1 MTTAI
6 RSEFLKFFTTRP
18 WWGMAIGIFVA
29 GGLFAGFF
37 GWALTS
43 EASRNRPG
51 APQGDA
57 TQIANT
63 VYTSGMGVGYLLLLT
78 IGVLMIGA
86 EYRHKTI
93 TSTFLATP
101 KRLQAMLAKVVALLV
116 IGALYGLI
124 SIVSSV
130 GVGATVL
137 KLAGHDPFPSS
148 EVFRTMALSLLV
160 LGLWGLIGLGVG
172 ILIKNQVAAL
182 LIGHRGGLDR
192 RTVGRAAARLL
203 GLRGRAHRQVP
214 PQPGHECRGQLG
226 HPGRPAGR
234 PARMVGRGC
243 RPRRVCRGARRVRHL
258 ADPARGR
265 LLAPPPHADGG
276 FGGVPCPRHTPGLS
290 VRRGRVTTGR
300 TLRVGRRA
308 QGPVEIGWTD
318 HPSPTTQ

>member
-6 RSEFLKFFTTRP
+6 RSEFLKSFTTRS
-18 WWGMAIGIFVA
+18 WWCMAIGIFVA

-182 LIGHRGGLDR
+182 LIGIGVAWIVEPLAGLLLGFWDFGAEHIVKYLPSQATSAVVNSVTQGGQQ
-192 RTVGRAAARLL
+192 VARL
-203 GLRGRAHRQVP
+203 
-214 PQPGHECRGQLG
+214 EWW
-226 HPGRPAGR
+226 AG
-234 PARMVGRGC
+234 AV
-243 RPRRVCRGARRVRHL
+243 VL
-258 ADPARGR
+258 AAYAAV
-265 LLAPPPHADGG
+265 LAG
-276 FGGVPCPRHTPGLS
+276 FGIW
-290 VRRGRVTTGR
+290 R
-300 TLRVGRRA
+300 TLREDV
-308 QGPVEIGWTD
+308 
-318 HPSPTTQ
+318 S

>member
-6 RSEFLKFFTTRP
+6 RSEFLKFFTTRL

-43 EASRNRPG
+43 EASRKRPG

-182 LIGHRGGLDR
+182 LIGIGVAWIVEPVAGLLLGFWDFGAEHIVKYLPSQATSAVVNSVTQGGQQ
-192 RTVGRAAARLL
+192 VARL
-203 GLRGRAHRQVP
+203 
-214 PQPGHECRGQLG
+214 EWW
-226 HPGRPAGR
+226 AG
-234 PARMVGRGC
+234 AV
-243 RPRRVCRGARRVRHL
+243 VL
-258 ADPARGR
+258 AAYAAV
-265 LLAPPPHADGG
+265 LAG
-276 FGGVPCPRHTPGLS
+276 FGIW
-290 VRRGRVTTGR
+290 R
-300 TLRVGRRA
+300 TLREDV
-308 QGPVEIGWTD
+308 
-318 HPSPTTQ
+318 S

>member
-6 RSEFLKFFTTRP
+6 RSGFLSSSPRACGGHGDRHLRRRRP
-18 WWGMAIGIFVA
+18 VRRLLRLGTDVRGEPEPT
-29 GGLFAGFF
+29 GR
-37 GWALTS
+37 S
-43 EASRNRPG
+43 S
-51 APQGDA
+51 GDA

-130 GVGATVL
+130 GVGATVPQARWPRSL
-137 KLAGHDPFPSS
+137 PVERGLPHDGTPACSCSACGGSSARASASSSRTRSPPCSSASGVAWIVEPVAG
-148 EVFRTMALSLLV
+148 L
-160 LGLWGLIGLGVG
+160 
-172 ILIKNQVAAL
+172 
-182 LIGHRGGLDR
+182 
-192 RTVGRAAARLL
+192 LL
-203 GLRGRAHRQVP
+203 GFWDFGAEHIVKLP
-214 PQPGHECRGQLG
+214 PQPGHECRGQLSHQG
-226 HPGRPAGR
+226 GQQVARLGGPGLSS
-234 PARMVGRGC
+234 C
-243 RPRRVCRGARRVRHL
+243 RVCRGARRVRHL
-258 ADPARGR
+258 ADPCAGR
-265 LLAPPPHADGG
+265 LPAPAPHADGG
-276 FGGVPCPRHTPGLS
+276 FGVCRARGIPRPS

-300 TLRVGRRA
+300 TLGWVGVPRA
-308 QGPVEIGWTD
+308 RSEIGWTD

>member
-6 RSEFLKFFTTRP
+6 RSEFLKFFTTRL

-43 EASRNRPG
+43 EASRKRPG

-182 LIGHRGGLDR
+182 LIGIGVAWIVEPLAGLLLGFWDFGAEHIVKYLPSQATSAVVNSVTQGGQQ
-192 RTVGRAAARLL
+192 VARL
-203 GLRGRAHRQVP
+203 
-214 PQPGHECRGQLG
+214 EWW
-226 HPGRPAGR
+226 AG
-234 PARMVGRGC
+234 AV
-243 RPRRVCRGARRVRHL
+243 VL
-258 ADPARGR
+258 AAYAAV
-265 LLAPPPHADGG
+265 LAG
-276 FGGVPCPRHTPGLS
+276 FGIW
-290 VRRGRVTTGR
+290 R
-300 TLRVGRRA
+300 TLREDV
-308 QGPVEIGWTD
+308 
-318 HPSPTTQ
+318 S

>member
-6 RSEFLKFFTTRP
+6 RSEFLKFFTTRL

-43 EASRNRPG
+43 EASRKRPG

-182 LIGHRGGLDR
+182 LIGIGVAWIVEPVAGLLLGFWDFGAEHIVKYLPSQATSAVVNSVTLGGQQ
-192 RTVGRAAARLL
+192 VARL
-203 GLRGRAHRQVP
+203 
-214 PQPGHECRGQLG
+214 EWW
-226 HPGRPAGR
+226 AG
-234 PARMVGRGC
+234 ALV
-243 RPRRVCRGARRVRHL
+243 L
-258 ADPARGR
+258 AAYAAV
-265 LLAPPPHADGG
+265 LAG
-276 FGGVPCPRHTPGLS
+276 FGIW
-290 VRRGRVTTGR
+290 R
-300 TLRVGRRA
+300 TLREDV
-308 QGPVEIGWTD
+308 
-318 HPSPTTQ
+318 S

>member
-6 RSEFLKFFTTRP
+6 RSEFLKFFTTRL

-43 EASRNRPG
+43 EASRKRPG

-160 LGLWGLIGLGVG
+160 LGLWGHIGLGDG

-182 LIGHRGGLDR
+182 PIGIGVDWIVEPLAGLLLGFWDFGAEHIVKYLPSQATSAVVNSVTQGGQQ
-192 RTVGRAAARLL
+192 VARL
-203 GLRGRAHRQVP
+203 
-214 PQPGHECRGQLG
+214 EWW
-226 HPGRPAGR
+226 AG
-234 PARMVGRGC
+234 ALV
-243 RPRRVCRGARRVRHL
+243 L
-258 ADPARGR
+258 AAYAAV
-265 LLAPPPHADGG
+265 LAG
-276 FGGVPCPRHTPGLS
+276 FGIW
-290 VRRGRVTTGR
+290 R
-300 TLRVGRRA
+300 TLREDV
-308 QGPVEIGWTD
+308 
-318 HPSPTTQ
+318 S

>member
-1 MTTAI
+1 
-6 RSEFLKFFTTRP
+6 L

-43 EASRNRPG
+43 EASRKRPG

-182 LIGHRGGLDR
+182 LIGIGVAWIVEPVAGLLLGFWDFGAEHIVKYLPSQATSAVVNSVTQGGQQ
-192 RTVGRAAARLL
+192 VARL
-203 GLRGRAHRQVP
+203 
-214 PQPGHECRGQLG
+214 EWW
-226 HPGRPAGR
+226 AG
-234 PARMVGRGC
+234 ALV
-243 RPRRVCRGARRVRHL
+243 L
-258 ADPARGR
+258 AAYAAV
-265 LLAPPPHADGG
+265 LAG
-276 FGGVPCPRHTPGLS
+276 FGIW
-290 VRRGRVTTGR
+290 R
-300 TLRVGRRA
+300 TLREDV
-308 QGPVEIGWTD
+308 
-318 HPSPTTQ
+318 S

>member
-6 RSEFLKFFTTRP
+6 RSEFLKFFTTRL
-18 WWGMAIGIFVA
+18 WWGMASGIFVA

-130 GVGATVL
+130 GVGATAL

-182 LIGHRGGLDR
+182 LIGIGVAWIVEPVAGLLLGFWDFGAEHIVKYLPSQATSAVVNSVTQGGQQ
-192 RTVGRAAARLL
+192 VARL
-203 GLRGRAHRQVP
+203 
-214 PQPGHECRGQLG
+214 EWW
-226 HPGRPAGR
+226 AG
-234 PARMVGRGC
+234 ALV
-243 RPRRVCRGARRVRHL
+243 L
-258 ADPARGR
+258 AAYAAV
-265 LLAPPPHADGG
+265 LAG
-276 FGGVPCPRHTPGLS
+276 FGIW
-290 VRRGRVTTGR
+290 R
-300 TLRVGRRA
+300 TLREDV
-308 QGPVEIGWTD
+308 
-318 HPSPTTQ
+318 S

>member
-6 RSEFLKFFTTRP
+6 RSEFRKFFTTRL

-43 EASRNRPG
+43 EASRKRPG

-182 LIGHRGGLDR
+182 LIGIGVAWIVEPVAGLLLGFWDFGAEHIVKYLPSQATSAVVNSVTQGGQQ
-192 RTVGRAAARLL
+192 VARL
-203 GLRGRAHRQVP
+203 
-214 PQPGHECRGQLG
+214 EWW
-226 HPGRPAGR
+226 AG
-234 PARMVGRGC
+234 ALV
-243 RPRRVCRGARRVRHL
+243 L
-258 ADPARGR
+258 AAYAAV
-265 LLAPPPHADGG
+265 LAG
-276 FGGVPCPRHTPGLS
+276 FGIW
-290 VRRGRVTTGR
+290 R
-300 TLRVGRRA
+300 TLREDV
-308 QGPVEIGWTD
+308 
-318 HPSPTTQ
+318 S

>member
-6 RSEFLKFFTTRP
+6 RSEVLKFFTTRL

-43 EASRNRPG
+43 EASRKRPG

-182 LIGHRGGLDR
+182 LIGIGVAWIVEPVAGLLLGFWDFGAEHIVKYLPSQATSAVVNSVTQGGQQ
-192 RTVGRAAARLL
+192 VARL
-203 GLRGRAHRQVP
+203 
-214 PQPGHECRGQLG
+214 EWW
-226 HPGRPAGR
+226 AG
-234 PARMVGRGC
+234 ALV
-243 RPRRVCRGARRVRHL
+243 L
-258 ADPARGR
+258 AAYAAV
-265 LLAPPPHADGG
+265 LAG
-276 FGGVPCPRHTPGLS
+276 FGIW
-290 VRRGRVTTGR
+290 R
-300 TLRVGRRA
+300 TLREDV
-308 QGPVEIGWTD
+308 
-318 HPSPTTQ
+318 S

>member
-6 RSEFLKFFTTRP
+6 RSEFLKFFTTRL

-43 EASRNRPG
+43 EVSRSGPG

-63 VYTSGMGVGYLLLLT
+63 VYTSGMGIGYLLLLT

-137 KLAGHDPFPSS
+137 KLAGQDPFPSS

-182 LIGHRGGLDR
+182 LIGIGVAWIVEPLAGLLLGFWDFGAEHIVKYLPSQATSAVVNSVTQGGQQ
-192 RTVGRAAARLL
+192 VARL
-203 GLRGRAHRQVP
+203 
-214 PQPGHECRGQLG
+214 EWW
-226 HPGRPAGR
+226 AG
-234 PARMVGRGC
+234 ALV
-243 RPRRVCRGARRVRHL
+243 L
-258 ADPARGR
+258 AAYAAV
-265 LLAPPPHADGG
+265 LAG
-276 FGGVPCPRHTPGLS
+276 FGIW
-290 VRRGRVTTGR
+290 R
-300 TLRVGRRA
+300 TLREDV
-308 QGPVEIGWTD
+308 
-318 HPSPTTQ
+318 S

>member
-6 RSEFLKFFTTRP
+6 RSEFLKFFTTRL

-43 EASRNRPG
+43 EASRKRPG

-63 VYTSGMGVGYLLLLT
+63 VYTSGIGVGYLLLLT

-160 LGLWGLIGLGVG
+160 LGVG

-182 LIGHRGGLDR
+182 LIGIGVAWIVEPVAGLLLGFWDFGAEHIVKYLPSQATSAVVNSVTQGGQQ
-192 RTVGRAAARLL
+192 VARL
-203 GLRGRAHRQVP
+203 
-214 PQPGHECRGQLG
+214 EWW
-226 HPGRPAGR
+226 AG
-234 PARMVGRGC
+234 ALV
-243 RPRRVCRGARRVRHL
+243 L
-258 ADPARGR
+258 AAYAAV
-265 LLAPPPHADGG
+265 LAG
-276 FGGVPCPRHTPGLS
+276 FGIW
-290 VRRGRVTTGR
+290 R
-300 TLRVGRRA
+300 TLREDV
-308 QGPVEIGWTD
+308 
-318 HPSPTTQ
+318 S

>member
-6 RSEFLKFFTTRP
+6 RSEFLKFFTTRL

-43 EASRNRPG
+43 EASRKRPG

-148 EVFRTMALSLLV
+148 EVFRTMTLSLLV

-182 LIGHRGGLDR
+182 LIGIGVAWIVEPVAGLLLGFWDFGAEHIVKYLPSQATSAVVNSVTQGGQQ
-192 RTVGRAAARLL
+192 VARL
-203 GLRGRAHRQVP
+203 
-214 PQPGHECRGQLG
+214 EWW
-226 HPGRPAGR
+226 AG
-234 PARMVGRGC
+234 ALV
-243 RPRRVCRGARRVRHL
+243 L
-258 ADPARGR
+258 AAYAAV
-265 LLAPPPHADGG
+265 LAG
-276 FGGVPCPRHTPGLS
+276 FGIW
-290 VRRGRVTTGR
+290 R
-300 TLRVGRRA
+300 TLREDV
-308 QGPVEIGWTD
+308 
-318 HPSPTTQ
+318 S

>member
-6 RSEFLKFFTTRP
+6 RSEFLKFFTTRL

-43 EASRNRPG
+43 EASRKRPG

-148 EVFRTMALSLLV
+148 EVFSTMALSLLV

-182 LIGHRGGLDR
+182 LIGIGVAWIVEPVAGLLLGFWDFGAEHIVKYLPSQATSAVVNSVTQGGQQ
-192 RTVGRAAARLL
+192 VARL
-203 GLRGRAHRQVP
+203 
-214 PQPGHECRGQLG
+214 EWW
-226 HPGRPAGR
+226 AG
-234 PARMVGRGC
+234 ALV
-243 RPRRVCRGARRVRHL
+243 L
-258 ADPARGR
+258 AAYAAV
-265 LLAPPPHADGG
+265 LAG
-276 FGGVPCPRHTPGLS
+276 FGIW
-290 VRRGRVTTGR
+290 R
-300 TLRVGRRA
+300 TLREDV
-308 QGPVEIGWTD
+308 
-318 HPSPTTQ
+318 S

>member
-1 MTTAI
+1 MGNAV
-6 RSEFLKFFTTRP
+6 RSEFLKFFTTRL

-37 GWALTS
+37 AWAMSSGGATDQ
-43 EASRNRPG
+43 PG
-51 APQGDA
+51 APQGTP

-182 LIGHRGGLDR
+182 LIGIGVAWIVEPVAGLLLGFWDFGAEHIVKYLPSQATSAVVNSVTQGGQQ
-192 RTVGRAAARLL
+192 VARL
-203 GLRGRAHRQVP
+203 
-214 PQPGHECRGQLG
+214 EWW
-226 HPGRPAGR
+226 AG
-234 PARMVGRGC
+234 ALV
-243 RPRRVCRGARRVRHL
+243 L
-258 ADPARGR
+258 AAYAAV
-265 LLAPPPHADGG
+265 LAG
-276 FGGVPCPRHTPGLS
+276 FGIW
-290 VRRGRVTTGR
+290 R
-300 TLRVGRRA
+300 TLREDV
-308 QGPVEIGWTD
+308 
-318 HPSPTTQ
+318 S

>member
-6 RSEFLKFFTTRP
+6 RSEFLKFFTTRL

-43 EASRNRPG
+43 EASRKRPG

-182 LIGHRGGLDR
+182 LIGIGVAWIVEPVAGL
-192 RTVGRAAARLL
+192 LL
-203 GLRGRAHRQVP
+203 GFWDFGAEHIVKYL
-214 PQPGHECRGQLG
+214 
-226 HPGRPAGR
+226 
-234 PARMVGRGC
+234 PAR
-243 RPRRVCRGARRVRHL
+243 PR
-258 ADPARGR
+258 
-265 LLAPPPHADGG
+265 
-276 FGGVPCPRHTPGLS
+276 VPWWTRWPGS
-290 VRRGRVTTGR
+290 HR
-300 TLRVGRRA
+300 
-308 QGPVEIGWTD
+308 
-318 HPSPTTQ
+318 SPGS

>member
-6 RSEFLKFFTTRP
+6 RSEFLKFFTTRL

-29 GGLFAGFF
+29 GGLFAGFL

-43 EASRNRPG
+43 EASRKRPG

-182 LIGHRGGLDR
+182 LIGIGVAWIVEPVAGLLLGFWDFGAEHIVKYLPSQATSAVVNSVTQGGQQ
-192 RTVGRAAARLL
+192 VARL
-203 GLRGRAHRQVP
+203 
-214 PQPGHECRGQLG
+214 EWW
-226 HPGRPAGR
+226 AG
-234 PARMVGRGC
+234 ALV
-243 RPRRVCRGARRVRHL
+243 L
-258 ADPARGR
+258 AAYAAV
-265 LLAPPPHADGG
+265 LAG
-276 FGGVPCPRHTPGLS
+276 FGIW
-290 VRRGRVTTGR
+290 R
-300 TLRVGRRA
+300 TLREDV
-308 QGPVEIGWTD
+308 
-318 HPSPTTQ
+318 S

>member
-6 RSEFLKFFTTRP
+6 RSEFLKFFTTRL

-43 EASRNRPG
+43 EASRSGPG

-182 LIGHRGGLDR
+182 LIGIGVAWIVEPLAGLLLGFWDFGAEHIVKYLPSQATSAVVNSVTQGGQQ
-192 RTVGRAAARLL
+192 VARL
-203 GLRGRAHRQVP
+203 
-214 PQPGHECRGQLG
+214 EWW
-226 HPGRPAGR
+226 AG
-234 PARMVGRGC
+234 ALV
-243 RPRRVCRGARRVRHL
+243 L
-258 ADPARGR
+258 AAYAAV
-265 LLAPPPHADGG
+265 LAG
-276 FGGVPCPRHTPGLS
+276 FGIW
-290 VRRGRVTTGR
+290 R
-300 TLRVGRRA
+300 TLREDV
-308 QGPVEIGWTD
+308 
-318 HPSPTTQ
+318 S

>member
-6 RSEFLKFFTTRP
+6 RSEFLKFFTTRL

-43 EASRNRPG
+43 EASRKRPG

-182 LIGHRGGLDR
+182 LIGIGVAWIVEPVAGLLLGFWDFGAEHIVKYLPSQATSAVVNSVTQGGQQ
-192 RTVGRAAARLL
+192 VARL
-203 GLRGRAHRQVP
+203 
-214 PQPGHECRGQLG
+214 EWW
-226 HPGRPAGR
+226 AG
-234 PARMVGRGC
+234 ALV
-243 RPRRVCRGARRVRHL
+243 L
-258 ADPARGR
+258 AAYAAV
-265 LLAPPPHADGG
+265 LAG
-276 FGGVPCPRHTPGLS
+276 FGIW
-290 VRRGRVTTGR
+290 R
-300 TLRVGRRA
+300 TLREDV
-308 QGPVEIGWTD
+308 
-318 HPSPTTQ
+318 S

>member
-6 RSEFLKFFTTRP
+6 RSEFLKFFTTRL
-18 WWGMAIGIFVA
+18 WWGMAIGSFVA
-29 GGLFAGFF
+29 GGLFAGLF

-43 EASRNRPG
+43 EASRKRPG

-182 LIGHRGGLDR
+182 LIGIGVAWIVEPVAGLLLGFWDFGAEHIVKYLPSQATSAVVNSVTQGGQQ
-192 RTVGRAAARLL
+192 VARLEWW
-203 GLRGRAHRQVP
+203 A
-214 PQPGHECRGQLG
+214 
-226 HPGRPAGR
+226 
-234 PARMVGRGC
+234 
-243 RPRRVCRGARRVRHL
+243 
-258 ADPARGR
+258 
-265 LLAPPPHADGG
+265 
-276 FGGVPCPRHTPGLS
+276 
-290 VRRGRVTTGR
+290 
-300 TLRVGRRA
+300 
-308 QGPVEIGWTD
+308 
-318 HPSPTTQ
+318 

>member
-6 RSEFLKFFTTRP
+6 RSEFLKFFTTRL

-43 EASRNRPG
+43 EASQNQPG

-182 LIGHRGGLDR
+182 LIGIGVAWIVEPVAGLLLGFWDFGAEHIVKYLPSQATSAVVNSVTQGGQQ
-192 RTVGRAAARLL
+192 VARL
-203 GLRGRAHRQVP
+203 
-214 PQPGHECRGQLG
+214 EWW
-226 HPGRPAGR
+226 AG
-234 PARMVGRGC
+234 ALV
-243 RPRRVCRGARRVRHL
+243 L
-258 ADPARGR
+258 AAYAAV
-265 LLAPPPHADGG
+265 LAG
-276 FGGVPCPRHTPGLS
+276 FGIW
-290 VRRGRVTTGR
+290 R
-300 TLRVGRRA
+300 TLREDV
-308 QGPVEIGWTD
+308 
-318 HPSPTTQ
+318 S

>member
-6 RSEFLKFFTTRP
+6 RSEFLKFFTTRL

-43 EASRNRPG
+43 EASRKRPG

-86 EYRHKTI
+86 EYRHTTI

-182 LIGHRGGLDR
+182 LIGIGVAWIVEPVAGLLLGFWDFGAEHIVKYLPSQATSAVVNSVTQGGQQ
-192 RTVGRAAARLL
+192 VARL
-203 GLRGRAHRQVP
+203 
-214 PQPGHECRGQLG
+214 EWW
-226 HPGRPAGR
+226 AG
-234 PARMVGRGC
+234 AV
-243 RPRRVCRGARRVRHL
+243 VL
-258 ADPARGR
+258 AAYAAV
-265 LLAPPPHADGG
+265 LAG
-276 FGGVPCPRHTPGLS
+276 FGIW
-290 VRRGRVTTGR
+290 R
-300 TLRVGRRA
+300 TLREDV
-308 QGPVEIGWTD
+308 
-318 HPSPTTQ
+318 S

>member
-6 RSEFLKFFTTRP
+6 RSEFLKFFTTRL

-43 EASRNRPG
+43 EASRKRPG

-182 LIGHRGGLDR
+182 LIGIGVAWIVEPVAGLLLGFWDFGAEHIVKYLPSQATSAVVNSVTQGGQQ
-192 RTVGRAAARLL
+192 VARL
-203 GLRGRAHRQVP
+203 
-214 PQPGHECRGQLG
+214 EWW
-226 HPGRPAGR
+226 AG
-234 PARMVGRGC
+234 ALV
-243 RPRRVCRGARRVRHL
+243 L
-258 ADPARGR
+258 AAYAAV
-265 LLAPPPHADGG
+265 LAG
-276 FGGVPCPRHTPGLS
+276 FGVW
-290 VRRGRVTTGR
+290 R
-300 TLRVGRRA
+300 TLREDV
-308 QGPVEIGWTD
+308 
-318 HPSPTTQ
+318 S

>member
-6 RSEFLKFFTTRP
+6 RSEFLKFFTTRL
-18 WWGMAIGIFVA
+18 WWGMSIGIFVA

-43 EASRNRPG
+43 EASRKRPG

-182 LIGHRGGLDR
+182 LIGIGVAWIVEPVAGLLLGFWDFGAEHIVKYLPSQATSAVVNSVTQGGQQ
-192 RTVGRAAARLL
+192 VARL
-203 GLRGRAHRQVP
+203 
-214 PQPGHECRGQLG
+214 EWW
-226 HPGRPAGR
+226 AG
-234 PARMVGRGC
+234 ALV
-243 RPRRVCRGARRVRHL
+243 L
-258 ADPARGR
+258 AAYAAV
-265 LLAPPPHADGG
+265 LAG
-276 FGGVPCPRHTPGLS
+276 FGIW
-290 VRRGRVTTGR
+290 R
-300 TLRVGRRA
+300 TLREDV
-308 QGPVEIGWTD
+308 
-318 HPSPTTQ
+318 S

>member
-1 MTTAI
+1 
-6 RSEFLKFFTTRP
+6 
-18 WWGMAIGIFVA
+18 
-29 GGLFAGFF
+29 
-37 GWALTS
+37 
-43 EASRNRPG
+43 
-51 APQGDA
+51 
-57 TQIANT
+57 
-63 VYTSGMGVGYLLLLT
+63 MGVGYLLLLT

-182 LIGHRGGLDR
+182 LIGIGVAWIVEPVAGLLLGFWDFGAEHIVKYLPSQATSAVVNSVTQGGQQ
-192 RTVGRAAARLL
+192 VARL
-203 GLRGRAHRQVP
+203 
-214 PQPGHECRGQLG
+214 EWW
-226 HPGRPAGR
+226 AG
-234 PARMVGRGC
+234 ALV
-243 RPRRVCRGARRVRHL
+243 L
-258 ADPARGR
+258 AAYAAV
-265 LLAPPPHADGG
+265 LAG
-276 FGGVPCPRHTPGLS
+276 FGIW
-290 VRRGRVTTGR
+290 R
-300 TLRVGRRA
+300 TLREDV
-308 QGPVEIGWTD
+308 
-318 HPSPTTQ
+318 S